1 MDVTIEKL
9 IYGGEGLAHHQG
21 ATVFVPFVLPG
32 EKAEASPV
40 ERKKKFVRARLD
52 RVLSRSAERIEAP
65 CPHFGICG
73 GCDYQHIPY
82 RGQLQYKIE
91 ILRETLRR
99 LGRVE
104 WPGEIKAHESPPWN
118 YRNRAQW
125 KVRPAAEEPP
135 SRPRLTPRPPNR
147 SSAHPDD
154 EDSREGMPA
163 RGAEGEAGEKDGA
176 QSGRSLGEE
185 NTARLGIGYFCG
197 NSTTLCAVQECAIL
211 SPLLLKSFLAVRQAV
226 ARGIFPR
233 TLREMEA
240 FVDAS
245 DSKIMLTATFSG
257 FPSRAAE
264 LAEKIRE
271 IVPELESLLFFD
283 PTRERMELFGPGF
296 IEYHTLGVKYRVGH
310 FSFFQVNRFL
320 VEELARAVTGRDPAP
335 GDGRGRLALDLFAGV
350 GLFSVPLAKR
360 FERVVAVESNPAAG
374 RDLEN
379 NARAGGSIEVRTGDV
394 EKFLERYKEKPQLVV
409 IDPPRAGIEPEALR
423 RLARMA
429 PERITY
435 VSCEPPTLARDLA
448 VLREGGYEISDIQL
462 FDLFP
467 QTFHME
473 TVVQLKRHQ

>member
-21 ATVFVPFVLPG
+21 ATVFIPFVLPG

-40 ERKKKFVRARLD
+40 EQKKKFVRARLD
-52 RVLSRSAERIEAP
+52 RLLLRSAERITAP
-65 CPHFGICG
+65 CPHFGVCG
-73 GCDYQHIPY
+73 GCDYQHIAY
-82 RGQLQYKIE
+82 QGQLQYKIE

-104 WPGEIKAHESPPWN
+104 WPGEIQAHASPPWN

-125 KVRPAAEEPP
+125 KVRPVAAAAAATAP
-135 SRPRLTPRPPNR
+135 
-147 SSAHPDD
+147 
-154 EDSREGMPA
+154 REGSASQEQP
-163 RGAEGEAGEKDGA
+163 EGEEGTA
-176 QSGRSLGEE
+176 QS
-185 NTARLGIGYFCG
+185 GIGYFRG
-197 NSTTLCAVQECAIL
+197 NSTALCAVEQCALL
-211 SPLLLKSFLAVRQAV
+211 SPLLLRSFLAVREAV
-226 ARGIFPR
+226 AEGVFPR
-233 TLREMEA
+233 TLREIEA
-240 FVDAS
+240 FVNAS
-245 DSKIMLTATFSG
+245 DSKILITATFSG

-264 LAEKIRE
+264 LAEKLRE
-271 IVPELESLLFFD
+271 IVPELASLLFFD

-296 IEYHTLGVKYRVGH
+296 IEYETLGAKYRVGH

-320 VEELARAVTGRDPAP
+320 VEELARVVAGGDPAS
-335 GDGRGRLALDLFAGV
+335 GDGRGRLAVDLFAGV

-360 FERVVAVESNPAAG
+360 FERVLAVESNPAAG

-379 NARAGGSIEVRTGDV
+379 NVRAGGSIEVRTADV
-394 EKFLERYKEKPQLVV
+394 EKILERYKEKPQLVV
-409 IDPPRAGIEPEALR
+409 MDPPRAGIEPGALR
-423 RLARMA
+423 RVVRMA

-473 TVVQLKRHQ
+473 AVVQLKSR